1 MIFLSVKNNQSF
13 VQKLIQLNR
22 LHWVMLQNFS
32 IQIDLNSNF
41 SPNNSNFPP
50 KVSNETFKFVFFR
63 HPFERLV
70 SAYRNKFVK
79 LRDANFVR
87 PLTDFVR
94 RRNLFENKF
103 GQRSD
108 RGLSIVINFEKF
120 ARFVIYEI
128 RNKM

>member
-1 MIFLSVKNNQSF
+1 MIFLSVKINQSF

-94 RRNLFENKF
+94 RRNMFE
-103 GQRSD
+103 QRSD